1 MFSNVTTD
9 LPGPENSTA
18 AVFDWEPFSYYTS
31 PWRELQLLWAT
42 ICITLGVCGNTAVL
56 LTISSVEELR
66 TPGNA
71 LLCTLAVAD
80 LMQVISKGPFTIWLM
95 IQQQI
100 LSCHESNGSLE
111 MFLHFVYLTGAFF
124 SVNIIGSISLDRYWY
139 ICFPLQYS
147 SIMTKTRTALLVAV
161 PFLVTITNVVFVPVF
176 EAGGGFYF
184 FPPFVS
190 CKYLGPAKR
199 GRQAALNTCYG
210 VVILIMIFCYF
221 KIWRE
226 VRRQQTRHRQLVP
239 QALSSV
245 DSGQANDTGT
255 TRQTILSRS
264 SVDSG
269 SESQQASPDETGQ
282 MSRQVSVTSLSARLC
297 DSASAGHKHGLKPG
311 NKVAPAR
318 VWEDPSRSSRSE
330 EPSAQPAR
338 QKVSSEFKQR
348 MKTATTVLLV
358 IGVYFVTWLPYF
370 FVLFRTASL
379 GDEVASSSDGPWQRF
394 AMLFSLISAWSNPII
409 YTRNRPFRQGFLRL
423 IRCRN

>member
-1 MFSNVTTD
+1 MFPNVTTD
-9 LPGPENSTA
+9 LPGPQNSTA

-80 LMQVISKGPFTIWLM
+80 ILQVISKGPLTIWLM
-95 IQQQI
+95 MRQQI
-100 LSCHESNGSLE
+100 LSCQNYGLLIS
-111 MFLHFVYLTGAFF
+111 HFVYLTGSLF
-124 SVNIIGSISLDRYWY
+124 SVNIIGPISLDRYWY

-147 SIMTKTRTALLVAV
+147 SIMTKTRTALLAAV
-161 PFLVTITNVVFVPVF
+161 PLLLTVTIMVLLPFF
-176 EAGGGFYF
+176 EAGGEFYF
-184 FPPFVS
+184 FPPYVS
-190 CKYLGPAKR
+190 CKFTGAIKR
-199 GRQAALNTCYG
+199 GRQTAINTCYG
-210 VVILIMIFCYF
+210 IVVLTMLFCYF

-226 VRRQQTRHRQLVP
+226 VRRQQARHRQLVP

-245 DSGQANDTGT
+245 DSGQADVTGA
-255 TRQTILSRS
+255 TRQTNLSRSS

-297 DSASAGHKHGLKPG
+297 DSASAGHKHGLKPD

-318 VWEDPSRSSRSE
+318 ILKESSRSLE
-330 EPSAQPAR
+330 EPSAQPVS
-338 QKVSSEFKQR
+338 QKVPSEFKQR

-358 IGVYFVTWLPYF
+358 IGVYFITWLPYF
-370 FVLFRTASL
+370 VVILRSASF
-379 GDEVASSSDGPWQRF
+379 GDEVASSLDGPWQRF

>member
-190 CKYLGPAKR
+190 CK
-199 GRQAALNTCYG
+199 
-210 VVILIMIFCYF
+210 
-221 KIWRE
+221 IWRE
-226 VRRQQTRHRQLVP
+226 VRRQQARHRQLVP

-245 DSGQANDTGT
+245 DSGQANVTGA
-255 TRQTILSRS
+255 TRQTNLSRSS

>member
-1 MFSNVTTD
+1 MFPNVTTD
-9 LPGPENSTA
+9 LPGPQNSTA

-80 LMQVISKGPFTIWLM
+80 ILQVISKGPLTIWLM
-95 IQQQI
+95 MRQQI
-100 LSCHESNGSLE
+100 LSCQNYGLLIS
-111 MFLHFVYLTGAFF
+111 HFVYLTGSLF
-124 SVNIIGSISLDRYWY
+124 SVNIIGPISLDRYWY

-147 SIMTKTRTALLVAV
+147 SIMTKTRTALLAAV
-161 PFLVTITNVVFVPVF
+161 PLLLTVTIMVLLPFF
-176 EAGGGFYF
+176 EAGGEFYF
-184 FPPFVS
+184 FPPYVS
-190 CKYLGPAKR
+190 C
-199 GRQAALNTCYG
+199 
-210 VVILIMIFCYF
+210 

-226 VRRQQTRHRQLVP
+226 VRRQQARHRQLVP

-245 DSGQANDTGT
+245 DSGQADVTGA
-255 TRQTILSRS
+255 TRQTNLSRSS

-297 DSASAGHKHGLKPG
+297 DSASAGHKHGLKPD

-318 VWEDPSRSSRSE
+318 ILKESSRSLE
-330 EPSAQPAR
+330 EPSAQPVS
-338 QKVSSEFKQR
+338 QKVPSEFKQR

-358 IGVYFVTWLPYF
+358 IGVYFITWLPYF
-370 FVLFRTASL
+370 VVILRSASF
-379 GDEVASSSDGPWQRF
+379 GDEVASSLDGPWQRF